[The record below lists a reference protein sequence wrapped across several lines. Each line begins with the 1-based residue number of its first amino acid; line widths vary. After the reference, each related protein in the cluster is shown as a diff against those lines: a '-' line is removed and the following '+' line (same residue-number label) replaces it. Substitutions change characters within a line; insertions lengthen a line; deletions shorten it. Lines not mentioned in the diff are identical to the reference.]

1 VGRLLA
7 RTRAASPDEEGQAV
21 IEFAL
26 ALPILALVLLGMVQ
40 LGLIL
45 NVKQSLEGV
54 AHQAARAYAVSAD
67 ARRAFDV
74 LRIAG
79 EPVDG
84 FSDRS
89 TASLVVSSEEE
100 REVREE
106 HHRRECRQVRSG
118 WRGSRTVCRTLYEIT
133 SRRERAEVATIDIR
147 GRLAQ
152 LFPPAGADP
161 RARGKWVTVTVTYD
175 FPNPI
180 RASIG
185 GFRLPETIS
194 LTTRA
199 VARVEGPGHPAQ
211 SRAGG
216 DGD

>member
-1 VGRLLA
+1 MV
-7 RTRAASPDEEGQAV
+7 
-21 IEFAL
+21 EFAL

-54 AHQAARAYAVSAD
+54 AHQAARAYALSTD
-67 ARRAFDV
+67 ARRTFDV

-79 EPVDG
+79 EPVDQ
-84 FSDRS
+84 FAQRS
-89 TASLVVSSEEE
+89 TASLVVSEQQDRVIREE
-100 REVREE
+100 RSREE
-106 HHRRECRQVRSG
+106 CRRVRR
-118 WRGSRTVCRTLYEIT
+118 WFRTRRICQTVYDVTSRT
-133 SRRERAEVATIDIR
+133 ERAEVATVDVR
-147 GRLAQ
+147 GPLSQ
-152 LFPPAGADP
+152 LFPTAGADP
-161 RARGKWVTVTVTYD
+161 RARGKWVTVTVTYG

-211 SRAGG
+211 GRARR
-216 DGD
+216 